1 MKVETLFLIY
11 LIIINLLSGIIFA
24 YDKHAAIKCHRC
36 IPERTLHFLEI
47 TGGVFA
53 IFLLM
58 YALHHKNRKFGYY
71 VWTWGILVMWIA
83 ILIYTYN

>member
-1 MKVETLFLIY
+1 MKAETLFLIY

-24 YDKHAAIKCHRC
+24 YEKSAAIKNRRR

-53 IFLLM
+53 IFLLI
-58 YALHHKNRKFGYY
+58 YSIHHKNRKFGYY
-71 VWTWGILVMWIA
+71 VWTWGILIGWIA

>member
-1 MKVETLFLIY
+1 MKFETLFLIY

-24 YDKHAAIKCHRC
+24 FDKHAAIKSRRRIH
-36 IPERTLHFLEI
+36 ERTLHFLEI

-58 YALHHKNRKFGYY
+58 YSLHHKNRKFGYY
-71 VWTWGILVMWIA
+71 AWTWGILIGWMIV
-83 ILIYTYN
+83 IYLLWR

>member
-24 YDKHAAIKCHRC
+24 YDKRAAIKNYRR

-53 IFLLM
+53 IFLLT
-58 YALHHKNRKFGYY
+58 YSLHHKNRKFGYY
-71 VWTWGILVMWIA
+71 VWTWGIL
-83 ILIYTYN
+83 ILWMIGYFIFI